1 MEVATLVREAG
12 IGIGIDA
19 EEPLL
24 DEIIASLKTEYIVHD
39 WQLAKL
45 DSSQWRALGA
55 PMGLAV
61 AIQTMIQEEQEINMP
76 KGKAHQ
82 NKMMEPE
89 RFSSSLTSRSSQA
102 IQEKDQLTYSMRSS
116 NGSTAAIR
124 KNPHKTMEKT
134 SLFNRHAGLQVMEGK
149 SPTTAEGALN
159 EAETDEANDA
169 SEILRPEST
178 SPQEQSQK
186 PVEPQKGAAATCSL
200 NNKRCC
206 GKEVA
211 DCFHSMM
218 KTDLTVEG
226 TSCFVMSK
234 LFDQA
239 LLHAK
244 TGADLKAH
252 TMFVIELSVV
262 ASALF
267 LGAAIELWGAF
278 PLDSVTDDVSIHG
291 GVPQALAFAFNM
303 TSALLIISQL
313 LCASAW
319 IWSLRV
325 ISAVVPNKF
334 HQYVVETRHFAD
346 YINSMSMVGFSLF
359 ALDLF
364 LLLAG
369 MSMAT
374 TDNWIVNGCALGVT
388 LLVFIAGTIGVQKV
402 CSFQGRVTY
411 HGMLMTTQDPSPS
424 AVLADKPEESHFKQ
438 REDMLHRTFERNSI
452 LHESKALD
460 AYSQTCNPD
469 FCALSWSDHYY

>member
-12 IGIGIDA
+12 VEIGIGS

-24 DEIIASLKTEYIVHD
+24 DEVIASLKKEYIVHD

-45 DSSQWRALGA
+45 DSAQWRTLGA

-61 AIQTMIQEEQEINMP
+61 AIQAMIEEEQEMHMP
-76 KGKAHQ
+76 PQKGWH
-82 NKMMEPE
+82 NKMEPE
-89 RFSSSLTSRSSQA
+89 RFSSSLTSRASQA
-102 IQEKDQLTYSMRSS
+102 IQENDSITSSARS
-116 NGSTAAIR
+116 NGSVAAIR
-124 KNPHKTMEKT
+124 KNPRKTMAKP
-134 SLFNRHAGLQVMEGK
+134 SFFNRHATLQVMEGK
-149 SPTTAEGALN
+149 NPIEGALD
-159 EAETDEANDA
+159 ERVVAEEGNDN
-169 SEILRPEST
+169 SEILRPETADASST
-178 SPQEQSQK
+178 QEQPQK
-186 PVEPQKGAAATCSL
+186 PPQNGATCSL
-200 NNKRCC
+200 NSKKCC

-211 DCFHSMM
+211 TCFSSMM
-218 KTDLTVEG
+218 KTELTVEN

-239 LLHAK
+239 LLHSK

-267 LGAAIELWGAF
+267 LGAAIELWGGF
-278 PLDSVTDDVSIHG
+278 PLDAVTEDVSIHG

-325 ISAVVPNKF
+325 ISAVAPNKF

-346 YINSMSMVGFSLF
+346 YINAMSMFGFSLF

-374 TDNWIVNGCALGVT
+374 TNNWIVNGVALGVT
-388 LLVFIAGTIGVQKV
+388 LLVFIAGAIGVQKIA
-402 CSFQGRVTY
+402 SFQGRVTY
-411 HGMLMTTQDPSPS
+411 HGMLMTPQDPNP
-424 AVLADKPEESHFKQ
+424 AATLAEKAEESHFKQ

-452 LHESKALD
+452 LNESKALD

-469 FCALSWSDHYY
+469 FCALFEQ